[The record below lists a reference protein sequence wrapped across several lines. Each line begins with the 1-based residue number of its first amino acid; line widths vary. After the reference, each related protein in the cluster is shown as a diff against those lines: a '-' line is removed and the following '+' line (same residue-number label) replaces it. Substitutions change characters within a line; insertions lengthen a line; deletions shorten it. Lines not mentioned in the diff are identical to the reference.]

1 MGWER
6 VETTSD
12 LTDRVDRR
20 PAHARVRVGEV
31 PEKEPDDVR
40 ELFQHDLLAA
50 LACVKKARRCCW
62 RSLRGIRPFVRAT
75 ALRRCVCADVR
86 ASGVI
91 VFARGCALGRYRS
104 ARWSYSP
111 HGGNAS
117 RRLRESPAHTGLH
130 IIYGTVA
137 TQKWRC
143 VATSP
148 LLIS

>member
-50 LACVKKARRCCW
+50 LACVKKGVAALLWALLAWNPSIRARYGVAPMCVRRCAC
-62 RSLRGIRPFVRAT
+62 LRCYRVRVW
-75 ALRRCVCADVR
+75 VCAREVPICEM
-86 ASGVI
+86 VI
-91 VFARGCALGRYRS
+91 Q
-104 ARWSYSP
+104 
-111 HGGNAS
+111 
-117 RRLRESPAHTGLH
+117 PA
-130 IIYGTVA
+130 
-137 TQKWRC
+137 WR
-143 VATSP
+143 
-148 LLIS
+148 